1 MDRITVERVWVTP
14 AMAQGWLNKVPE
26 VQRELKAQ
34 GISPLVRLM
43 METARLDSSDLIG
56 FDINDKLI
64 SNQYRLW
71 AIINSGI
78 ACWCSI
84 SRGHPLDCVFHDH
97 LAEVE
102 QALEKAESLGWRD
115 CAVRRSG
122 SLIFENVTLAS

>member
-1 MDRITVERVWVTP
+1 
-14 AMAQGWLNKVPE
+14 MAQGWLDEVPE

-43 METARLDSSDLIG
+43 METARLESSDLIC

-64 SNQYRLW
+64 SNQYRPW
-71 AIINSGI
+71 AIINSGK
-78 ACWCSI
+78 ARWCSI
-84 SRGHPLDCVFHDH
+84 KRGLPLDSKVHDH

-115 CAVRRSG
+115 CVVRRSG
-122 SLIFENVTLAS
+122 SLMFDS